1 MVDQRK
7 KNNETWQRQ
16 QELLLEAEEDR
27 RKMLVLE
34 DQKLGDQRARL
45 AAMKRETK
53 MKELKV
59 LDEARQRYLEQ
70 QQKIRENEILKMDK
84 EIQRK
89 VRPCTCICM

>member
-1 MVDQRK
+1 
-7 KNNETWQRQ
+7 
-16 QELLLEAEEDR
+16 
-27 RKMLVLE
+27 MLVLE
-34 DQKLGDQRARL
+34 DQKLADQRARL

-89 VRPCTCICM
+89 VRAFKYVHILVERYFMCNFSIAT